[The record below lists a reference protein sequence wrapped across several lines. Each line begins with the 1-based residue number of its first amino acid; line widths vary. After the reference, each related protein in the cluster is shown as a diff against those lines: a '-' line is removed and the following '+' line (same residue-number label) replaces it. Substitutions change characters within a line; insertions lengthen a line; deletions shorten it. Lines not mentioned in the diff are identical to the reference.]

1 MQSVFLK
8 VPHSVGELSEAR
20 STGVKDVREEI
31 LTVNLSS
38 QNVVKLLPV
47 RAQNLGNLNLCSWA
61 KVLRPPCM

>member
-31 LTVNLSS
+31 LTVNSFTLAPARSCSS
-38 QNVVKLLPV
+38 
-47 RAQNLGNLNLCSWA
+47 
-61 KVLRPPCM
+61 